1 MNDLLRIRS
10 LSKHYDGFDLRNVDL
25 TVPAGSVV
33 GFIGSNGA
41 GKTTT
46 IKAILGLIYPDA
58 GSIELLGQNVGEHAG
73 SKAIKDAKQRTGV
86 VFDTCSFPEEM
97 TVASVGKL
105 MSYSYDSWS
114 PADFE
119 QRLARLGCLE
129 QDGEGP
135 LPRHEHEAVAG
146 LRAGTRPRPA
156 DPRRGHRRARP
167 ARPRGSAR
175 HPARLHAG

>member
-58 GSIELLGQNVGEHAG
+58 GSIELL
-73 SKAIKDAKQRTGV
+73 AKTSANMPAARRSRTPSNARAW
-86 VFDTCSFPEEM
+86 CS
-97 TVASVGKL
+97 T
-105 MSYSYDSWS
+105 
-114 PADFE
+114 PA
-119 QRLARLGCLE
+119 RS
-129 QDGEGP
+129 
-135 LPRHEHEAVAG
+135 
-146 LRAGTRPRPA
+146 
-156 DPRRGHRRARP
+156 PRR
-167 ARPRGSAR
+167 
-175 HPARLHAG
+175 